1 MNKTT
6 KILVISGVVILGI
19 AAFAWFW
26 FKSHTS
32 DVHLNYVPKEAA
44 AVFSI
49 HTREIA
55 AKIDPAKI
63 EELKPVSEEVNNIP
77 DFITNIITDPI
88 STGID
93 PIQNFYAFVEKEKTS
108 TVSALVVAVEDEGD
122 FTSFAEKMFP
132 GRQAEDL
139 GSFSYLDIDDT
150 RGLAWNSEAAV
161 FVAVKDAD
169 VRAYTEKLFAQSKD
183 ESIKTD
189 TAFTNFNAKSFDAG
203 LWTNNARLSTLNSE
217 TSTLSLVGMSEGNT
231 QFFIRFEQNEIV
243 TEYIP
248 AKQTGTSIFQAIGP
262 KAEDLTMLG
271 TKDPLIFLSLN
282 FDVEQLLAS
291 GGNDPAMKQNID
303 MLTASLGMTNDELT
317 KLFTGSMVASVSD
330 YKNIYET
337 DPRVQKE
344 LTDLL
349 GPVPASD
356 MLSDVLSSA
365 MSIEVPVTS
374 ISLGITDEKKA
385 NDMLLNTGMKEQ
397 PGGFWAAPGVEMVI
411 YAVVKS
417 NHLVITNDYVT
428 AESIATKGSLPGKL
442 PQDYAEKVPSQSFA
456 MWMDF
461 EKSHLPPLLLA
472 PENPI
477 LGQEDI
483 ASYVAISGILNS
495 IRYESTATGSKFR
508 FILPEGEENSL
519 MRVIRYLDRGK

>member
-6 KILVISGVVILGI
+6 KILVISGVVLVGI

-32 DVHLNYVPKEAA
+32 DIHLNYVPKEAA

-55 AKIDPAKI
+55 AKIDPTKI
-63 EELKPVSEEVNNIP
+63 EELKPVSDEVNNIP
-77 DFITNIITDPI
+77 DFITNILTDPI

-108 TVSALVVAVEDEGD
+108 TVSALVVAVDNESD

-132 GRQAEDL
+132 GHVAEDL
-139 GSFSYLDIDDT
+139 GSFNYLDIDDT
-150 RGLAWNSEAAV
+150 RGLGWNSDAAV
-161 FVAVKDAD
+161 FVAVNEAD
-169 VRAYTEKLFAQSKD
+169 VRAYTEKLFAQTAE
-183 ESIKTD
+183 ESIKSD
-189 TAFTNFNAKSFDAG
+189 TAFTNFNTKSFDAG
-203 LWTNNARLSTLNSE
+203 LWTNNARLTTLNSE
-217 TSTLSLVGMSEGNT
+217 TSTLSLVGMNEGNT

-243 TEYIP
+243 TEYVP
-248 AKQTGTSIFQAIGP
+248 AKQSGTSIFQATGP

-271 TKDPLIFLSLN
+271 TKDPLLFLSLN

-291 GGNDPAMKQNID
+291 AGSDPGMQQNVD
-303 MLTASLGMTNDELT
+303 MLTLSLGMTNEELAQ
-317 KLFTGSMVASVSD
+317 LFTGSLVASVSD

-349 GPVPASD
+349 GPVPGSD
-356 MLSDVLSSA
+356 MLGDVILGA
-365 MSIEVPVTS
+365 LSIEVPVTT
-374 ISLGITDEKKA
+374 ISLGVTDEKKA
-385 NDMLLNTGMKEQ
+385 NDMLLNIGMKEQ

-411 YAVVKS
+411 YTVVKA
-417 NHLVITNDYVT
+417 NHLVITNDYIT

-442 PQDYAEKVPSQSFA
+442 PQDYAEKVPTQSFA
-456 MWMDF
+456 VWMDF

-477 LGQEDI
+477 LGQEDL
-483 ASYVAISGILNS
+483 ASYVAISGLLNS
-495 IRYESTATGSKFR
+495 IRYESTANGSKFR
-508 FILPEGEENSL
+508 FILPEDEENSL
-519 MRVIRYLDRGK
+519 MRVIRYLNRGE